1 MPRWTPAKF
10 NETVTLLRDGMSVN
24 CETTEL
30 AIAAHKHLIRKG
42 YVKDPWAG
50 LANNRIVDIGEALAD
65 ILADQTDC
73 LARMN
78 ELLAMPDKEE

>member
-10 NETVTLLRDGMSVN
+10 NETVTLLRDGMGVN
-24 CETTEL
+24 CETTKL
-30 AIAAHKHLIRKG
+30 AIAAYKHLNRKG
-42 YVKDPWAG
+42 YVKGPSTG

-73 LARMN
+73 LAMMN
-78 ELLAMPDKEE
+78 ELLAIPDKGK